1 MALPALAESASNP
14 LSLGQMSFKIRTARM
29 ANAQEFQDRLL
40 SLGLAR
46 VSEAAALASARL
58 IGRGDEKAADQAAV
72 NAMRDQLNLL
82 DIAGVVV
89 IGEGERDEAPMLFIG
104 EEVGTGNGPA
114 VDIALDPLEGTTLT
128 AKDMPNALTVIA
140 MAPRGTML
148 HAPDVYMEKL
158 AIGPGFAPDTVTLA
172 MTPSQRVAALASAKG
187 CRAGDITVCILERPR
202 HEDLIDE
209 VRATGAAIRLITD
222 GDVAGVIHCAEADI
236 TGIDMYMGSGGAPE
250 GVLAA
255 AALKC
260 MGGQIYGQLIFRND
274 DERARARKAGIEDFN
289 RIYTRDDMVTADVIF
304 AATGVTS
311 GSILAGI
318 KREPG
323 WVTTET
329 LLMRS
334 KTGSVRH
341 MTYRS
346 PVK

>member
-1 MALPALAESASNP
+1 MADAL
-14 LSLGQMSFKIRTARM
+14 
-29 ANAQEFQDRLL
+29 EFQDRLL

-72 NAMRDQLNLL
+72 NAMREQLNML

-104 EEVGTGNGPA
+104 EEVGTGKGPA

-140 MAPRGTML
+140 MAPRGTLL

-158 AIGPGFAPDTVTLA
+158 AIGPGYAPGLLTMDMAPAERIAVLA
-172 MTPSQRVAALASAKG
+172 KAKG
-187 CRAGDITVCILERPR
+187 GAARDITVCVLERPR
-202 HEDLIDE
+202 HEALIDE
-209 VRATGAAIRLITD
+209 IRSTGAAIRLITD
-222 GDVAGVIHCAEADI
+222 GDVAGIIHCAEAEV

-260 MGGQIYGQLIFRND
+260 MGGQMWGKLLFRND
-274 DERARARKAGIEDFN
+274 DERARARRAGIVDFN
-289 RIYTRDDMVTADVIF
+289 RVYGRDDLVTADVIF
-304 AATGVTS
+304 AATGVTQ
-311 GSILAGI
+311 GSILKGI
-318 KREPG
+318 QQEPG
-323 WVTTET
+323 WITSET
-329 LLMRS
+329 ILMRS
-334 KTGSVRH
+334 KTGSVRR

>member
-1 MALPALAESASNP
+1 MADAVE
-14 LSLGQMSFKIRTARM
+14 FHDRM
-29 ANAQEFQDRLL
+29 L

-58 IGRGDEKAADQAAV
+58 VGRGNEKAADQAAV

-82 DIAGVVV
+82 DIDGVVV

-104 EEVGTGNGPA
+104 EKVGTGNGPA

-140 MAPRGTML
+140 MAPRGTLL

-158 AIGPGFAPDTVTLA
+158 AIGPGYPKDTVTLA
-172 MTPSQRVAALASAKG
+172 MSPAERVQALAKAKG
-187 CRAGDITVCILERPR
+187 CTAADITVCILERPR
-202 HEDLIDE
+202 HEKMIAE
-209 VRATGAAIRLITD
+209 VRGTGAAIRLITD
-222 GDVAGVIHCAEADI
+222 GDVAGVMHCAEPDI

-260 MGGQIYGQLIFRND
+260 MGGQFFGKLLFRND
-274 DERARARKAGIEDFN
+274 DERARARKAGITNFD
-289 RIYTRDDMVTADVIF
+289 RVYTRDDLVRADVIF

-311 GSILAGI
+311 GSLLAGI

-323 WVTTET
+323 WITTET

-334 KTGSVRH
+334 KTGSVRR

-346 PVK
+346 PVR

>member
-1 MALPALAESASNP
+1 MADA
-14 LSLGQMSFKIRTARM
+14 T
-29 ANAQEFQDRLL
+29 EFQDRLL

-46 VSEAAALASARL
+46 VSEAAALASAKL

-82 DIAGVVV
+82 DISGVVV

-104 EEVGTGNGPA
+104 EEVGTGKGPA

-140 MAPRGTML
+140 MAPRGTLL

-158 AIGPGFAPDTVTLA
+158 AIGPGYAVDTVTLDMPPA
-172 MTPSQRVAALASAKG
+172 ERVRALARAKG
-187 CRAGDITVCILERPR
+187 VPADQISVCILERPR
-202 HEDLIDE
+202 HEALIAE
-209 VRATGAAIRLITD
+209 VRSTGAAIRLITD
-222 GDVAGVIHCAEADI
+222 GDVAGVIHCAESEI

-255 AALKC
+255 SALKC
-260 MGGQIYGQLIFRND
+260 MGGQMYGKLLFRND
-274 DERARARKAGIEDFN
+274 DERGRALKAGITDLN
-289 RIYTRDDMVTADVIF
+289 RVYTRDEMVTADVIF

-311 GSILAGI
+311 GSILSGI
-318 KREPG
+318 KIEPG

-329 LLMRS
+329 ILDDL
-334 KTGSVRH
+334 
-341 MTYRS
+341 
-346 PVK
+346 

>member
-1 MALPALAESASNP
+1 
-14 LSLGQMSFKIRTARM
+14 MSVTWK
-29 ANAQEFQDRLL
+29 FQDRML

-46 VSEAAALASARL
+46 VTEAAALASAKL
-58 IGRGDEKAADQAAV
+58 VGRGDEKAADQAAV
-72 NAMRDQLNLL
+72 NAMRAQLNRL

-104 EEVGTGNGPA
+104 EEVGTGKGPA

-140 MAPRGTML
+140 MAPRGTLL

-158 AIGPGFAPDTVTLA
+158 AIGPGYPTDTVTLA
-172 MTPSQRVAALASAKG
+172 MAPAERVRALAAAKG
-187 CRAGDITVCILERPR
+187 CAPGDITVCVLERPR
-202 HEDLIDE
+202 HDALIAE
-209 VRATGAAIRLITD
+209 LRASGAAIRLITD
-222 GDVAGVIHCAEADI
+222 GDVAGVIHCAEAAT

-255 AALKC
+255 AALRC
-260 MGGQIYGQLIFRND
+260 MGGQIYGKLLFRND
-274 DERARARKAGIEDFN
+274 DERARARRAGITDLD
-289 RIYTRDDMVTADVIF
+289 RIYQLHDLVRADVIF

-311 GSILAGI
+311 GSILKGI
-318 KREPG
+318 QRDPG

-334 KTGSVRH
+334 KTGSVRR
-341 MTYRS
+341 MLYRS
-346 PVK
+346 AVK